1 MSGLL
6 VVVAGPSG
14 VGKGTVLDGVLAAL
28 PAAEKSVS
36 ATTRRPR
43 PGEVDGVHYHFVDR
57 GRFAELVDADAF
69 LEHAEYARNH
79 YGTLADAVA
88 ARLDD
93 GAVVILEIEVQGAA
107 QVAARAPH
115 ALRIFLA
122 PPDMEELRRRLAS
135 RGTEDAGQVRR
146 RLDRAAAE
154 MAAAADFDHVV
165 VNDDPARAAT
175 EVVALVEAARADA
188 VDPPAG
194 PRPGAGH
201 GAAGTSDRGSTDAS
215 DRWWSRA

>member
-14 VGKGTVLDGVLAAL
+14 VGKGTVLEGVLEAL
-28 PAAEKSVS
+28 PEAEKSVS
-36 ATTRRPR
+36 ATTRDPR
-43 PGEVDGVHYHFVDR
+43 PGEVDGVHYHFVDPD
-57 GRFAELVDADAF
+57 RFAELAADDAF
-69 LEHAEYARNH
+69 LEHAKYARNQ

-88 ARLDD
+88 ARLEA

-135 RGTEDAGQVRR
+135 RGTEDAHQVRR
-146 RLDRAAAE
+146 RLDRADVE
-154 MAAAADFDHVV
+154 MAAAHHFHHVV
-165 VNDDPARAAT
+165 VNDDPARAAAR
-175 EVVALVEAARADA
+175 VVELVEAARVDA
-188 VDPPAG
+188 VAPPDP
-194 PRPGAGH
+194 
-201 GAAGTSDRGSTDAS
+201 AS
-215 DRWWSRA
+215 DGTPDGDRDPTDPGSSAASERWWS